1 MSSSKR
7 QAIESF
13 ADMNLIK
20 FAIDR
25 PTAVVAA
32 VIMAVLFGLVALK
45 TIPIQLAPDV
55 ARPVIDIQT
64 NWLGAAPAE
73 VEREIL
79 NLQEEQLK
87 GLSGLERIEGR
98 ALQSQARL
106 KLEFAVGTDMDKALL
121 LVSNRLDGVSGY
133 PDEADEPRLK
143 IAGPEDNRIA
153 WFHLTRQPANAK
165 PIHHYG
171 DFANNVIRDRLERV
185 PGVAT
190 VNFYGGGAREI
201 RITVDP
207 GKMARYQLTVP
218 EVITLLRRAN
228 VAVTGGDVEEGKRR
242 YVVRMEA
249 ELNTADTIKAVVL
262 RTEESRV
269 LGSGG
274 GIGRVLVGDIARV
287 EYGYKKPTA
296 RVRTNGEPAI
306 AINATRQVG
315 ANVIETMK
323 GIRRAVGELNAGP
336 VAQEQL
342 VFRQLYDETVY
353 IDSAIELVVQNIWIG
368 GTIAVAILLLFL
380 KSLRATLVVGLAIPV
395 SVIASFV
402 AMALLGRSINVVS
415 LAGIA
420 FAIGMVVDA
429 AIVVLENIYRMREQ
443 GKHPSVAA
451 LVGTKQVW
459 GAILVS
465 ALTTVMVFI
474 PLLIMDL
481 EVGQLFRDIAV
492 AISVSVLL
500 SLIVSVTV
508 IPALSM
514 RLLSAKIKKPGAGTS
529 LPVIDH
535 FARGFIAIVV
545 KLTRRIV
552 GNRGVAF
559 CIVGGLTAGTLGMTW
574 WLLPPLEYLPEGN
587 RNLVISVV
595 QPPAGYNLK
604 TMSELANRVEAE
616 ILPRVARNDYD
627 IPAAHLPPKLKYFIF
642 VVWRQ
647 QVFFLGRGIDPTRV
661 KDVIPLLEAPVFKEP
676 STFVHSFQPSIFGR
690 GIGGSRSIDMDIT
703 GLALKEIFEAASLAG
718 AKIGA
723 ILPRKEGTSFRPR
736 PSLQLGEPEIRVVPD
751 RVRLADAGLSAQD
764 LAVTVDTFNDGVR
777 VVEVTEGGQ
786 QIDLMLMGPEDG
798 IEETQGIAA
807 LPVVTPAGTI
817 LPVSSLADV
826 QVTAGP
832 TEIRHVDSSRTVTLQ
847 IRPAPE
853 LALGD
858 ALDILQRDVIDKLFE
873 EGLPPDIR
881 IRLSGTADKL
891 IATAAEM
898 KWDLAIA
905 LAIVYLVMAVLFESF
920 VYPLIIV
927 LSVPLATAGGVIG
940 LNILNLFHF
949 QALDMLTLLGFVI
962 LIGIVVNNAILLVH
976 QTLYHIREEGLV
988 HADAIVEATR
998 NRIRPIF
1005 MSTLTSVGGMLPLVV
1020 FPGAGSEIYRGLGSV
1035 VVGGLSLSAVLT
1047 LAIVPPLLSV
1057 FIDVLER
1064 KRGERTAAVE

>member
-1 MSSSKR
+1 
-7 QAIESF
+7 
-13 ADMNLIK
+13 MNLIK

-25 PTAVVAA
+25 PTAVMAA
-32 VIMAVLFGLVALK
+32 VIMAVLFGAVALK

-73 VEREIL
+73 VEREIV

-106 KLEFAVGTDMDKALL
+106 KLEFTVGTDMDKALL

-153 WFHLTRQPANAK
+153 WFHLTRQDGNTT

-171 DFANNVIRDRLERV
+171 DFADDIVRERLERV
-185 PGVAT
+185 PGVST
-190 VNFYGGGAREI
+190 VNYYGGGAREI
-201 RITVDP
+201 RVVVDP
-207 GKMARYQLTVP
+207 PKMARYGLTVP
-218 EVITLLRRAN
+218 EVLNRLRLAN

-242 YVVRMEA
+242 YVVRTEA
-249 ELNTADTIKAVVL
+249 ELNTVEAIRDVVL
-262 RTEESRV
+262 RTDDT
-269 LGSGG
+269 GGPTTGTG
-274 GIGRVLVGDIARV
+274 GIGRVLVGDIATV

-296 RVRTNGEPAI
+296 RVRTNGHPAI

-323 GIRRAVGELNAGP
+323 GIRKAVAELNSGP
-336 VAQEQL
+336 IAQERL

-353 IDSAIELVVQNIWIG
+353 IDSAIELVIQNIWIG
-368 GTIAVAILLLFL
+368 GTIAVAILLIFL
-380 KSLRATLVVGLAIPV
+380 KSIRATLVVGLAIPV

-420 FAIGMVVDA
+420 FAVGMVVDA

-443 GKHPSVAA
+443 GKKPSLAA
-451 LVGTKQVW
+451 LLGAQQVW

-492 AISVSVLL
+492 AISVSVSL
-500 SLIVSVTV
+500 SLIVSITV
-508 IPALSM
+508 IPALAK
-514 RLLSAKIKKPGAGTS
+514 RLLGGDVKQPGKGLSVPFADKFGRMFIAGVVGITRRMVADKKIALGIVGALMAGTVS
-529 LPVIDH
+529 L
-535 FARGFIAIVV
+535 
-545 KLTRRIV
+545 
-552 GNRGVAF
+552 
-559 CIVGGLTAGTLGMTW
+559 TW

-616 ILPRVARNDYD
+616 VLPHIAKDEND
-627 IPAAHLPPKLKYFIF
+627 IAAADMPPKLKYFFF

-647 QVFFLGRGIDPTRV
+647 QVFLGGRGMDPTRA
-661 KDVIPLLEAPVFKEP
+661 KDMIPLLEKSVFKEP

-703 GLALKEIFEAASLAG
+703 GLELTDIFEGARRAG
-718 AKIGA
+718 ARIGE
-723 ILPRKEGTSFRPR
+723 ILPRKDGTSFRPR
-736 PSLQLGEPEIRVVPD
+736 PSLQLGEPEIRIVPN
-751 RVRLADAGLSAQD
+751 RIRLADAGLSAQD
-764 LAVTVDTFNDGVR
+764 LAVTVDAFNDGVR
-777 VVEVTEGGQ
+777 VAEVTEGGQ

-798 IEETQGIAA
+798 IVETQGIAA
-807 LPVVTPAGTI
+807 LPVVTPGGTI

-832 TEIRHVDSSRTVTLQ
+832 TEIRHVDNARTVTLQ

-853 LALGD
+853 LALGE
-858 ALDILQRDVIDKLFE
+858 ALDILQGDVIDKLFE
-873 EGLPPDIR
+873 EGLPPGVR

-891 IATAAEM
+891 LATAAEM

-940 LNILNLFHF
+940 LNLLNLFYF

-976 QTLYHIREEGLV
+976 QTLYHIREEGYA
-988 HADAIVEATR
+988 HGDAIVEATR

-1057 FIDVLER
+1057 FIGVLER
-1064 KRGERTAAVE
+1064 GRGAGEAVAEAAE

>member
-1 MSSSKR
+1 
-7 QAIESF
+7 
-13 ADMNLIK
+13 MNLIK

-25 PTAVVAA
+25 PTAVMAA
-32 VIMAVLFGLVALK
+32 VIMAVLFGAVALN

-55 ARPVIDIQT
+55 ARPVIDIRT

-121 LVSNRLDGVSGY
+121 LVSNRLDGVPSY

-153 WFHLTRQPANAK
+153 WFHLTRQPGNTK
-165 PIHHYG
+165 PIHHFG
-171 DFANNVIRDRLERV
+171 DFADDVIRDRLERV

-190 VNFYGGGAREI
+190 VNYYGGGAREI
-201 RITVDP
+201 RVTVDP
-207 GKMARYQLTVP
+207 AKMARYGLTVP
-218 EVITLLRRAN
+218 EVLKRLREAN

-242 YVVRMEA
+242 YVVRTES
-249 ELNTADTIKAVVL
+249 ELNTVETIRSVVL
-262 RTEESRV
+262 RTDEP
-269 LGSGG
+269 GGG

-287 EYGYKKPTA
+287 EYGYKKPTE
-296 RVRTNGEPAI
+296 RVRTNGQPAI

-323 GIRRAVGELNAGP
+323 GIRKAVSELNAGP
-336 VAQEQL
+336 IAQERL

-353 IDSAIELVVQNIWIG
+353 IDSAIELVIQNIWIG

-380 KSLRATLVVGLAIPV
+380 KSIRATLVVGLAIPV

-420 FAIGMVVDA
+420 FAVGMVVDA
-429 AIVVLENIYRMREQ
+429 AIVVLENIYRMRER
-443 GKHPSVAA
+443 GKEPSVAA
-451 LVGTKQVW
+451 LLGAKQVW

-508 IPALSM
+508 IPALSR
-514 RLLSAKIKKPGAGTS
+514 RLLGGTVKKPGEGLS
-529 LPVIDH
+529 VPVADML
-535 FARGFIAIVV
+535 ARGFISVAVRM
-545 KLTRRIV
+545 TRRIV
-552 GNRGVAF
+552 GNRVLALG
-559 CIVGGLTAGTLGMTW
+559 IVGALTAGTLGLTW
-574 WLLPPLEYLPEGN
+574 VLLPPLEYLPEGN

-604 TMSELANRVEAE
+604 TMSELANRVETE
-616 ILPRVARNDYD
+616 ILPRIAKDEND
-627 IPAAHLPPKLKYFIF
+627 IPAAHLPPKLKYFFF

-647 QVFFLGRGIDPTRV
+647 QVFLGGRGMDPSRA
-661 KDVIPLLEAPVFKEP
+661 KDIIPILEAPVFKEP

-703 GLALKEIFEAASLAG
+703 GLELDDIFEAARLAG

-723 ILPRKEGTSFRPR
+723 ILPRPEGTSFRPR
-736 PSLQLGEPEIRVVPD
+736 PSLQLGEPEIRIVPD

-764 LAVTVDTFNDGVR
+764 LAVTVDAFNDGVR
-777 VVEVTEGGQ
+777 VAEVTEGGQ

-798 IEETQGIAA
+798 IGETQGIAA

-832 TEIRHVDSSRTVTLQ
+832 TEIRHVDSARTVTLQ
-847 IRPAPE
+847 IRPAPL
-853 LALGD
+853 LALGE
-858 ALDILQRDVIDKLFE
+858 ALDILQRDVIDRLFE
-873 EGLPPDIR
+873 EGLPPGVR

-891 IATAAEM
+891 VATAAEM

-920 VYPLIIV
+920 IYPLIIV

-976 QTLYHIREEGLV
+976 QTLYHIREEGYA

-1005 MSTLTSVGGMLPLVV
+1005 MSTLTSVGGMMPLVI

-1035 VVGGLSLSAVLT
+1035 VVGGLSLSALLT

-1057 FIDVLER
+1057 FIGFLER
-1064 KRGERTAAVE
+1064 TPTEGSVTPVVKPAE

>member
-1 MSSSKR
+1 
-7 QAIESF
+7 
-13 ADMNLIK
+13 MNLIK
-20 FAIDR
+20 IAIDR
-25 PTAVVAA
+25 PTAVMAA
-32 VIMAVLFGLVALK
+32 VIMAVLFGAVALN

-55 ARPVIDIQT
+55 ARPVIDIRT

-79 NLQEEQLK
+79 NLQEEQMK
-87 GLSGLERIEGR
+87 GLSGLERMEGR

-106 KLEFAVGTDMDKALL
+106 KLEFVVGTDMDKALL
-121 LVSNRLDGVSGY
+121 LVSNRLDGVPSY
-133 PDEADEPRLK
+133 PAEADEPQLK

-153 WFHLTRQPANAK
+153 WFHLTRQPGNNK

-171 DFANNVIRDRLERV
+171 DFADDIIRDRLERV
-185 PGVAT
+185 AGVAT
-190 VNFYGGGAREI
+190 VNYYGGGAREI
-201 RITVDP
+201 RVTVNP
-207 GKMARYQLTVP
+207 AKMARYELTVP
-218 EVITLLRRAN
+218 EVLSRLRKEN
-228 VAVTGGDVEEGKRR
+228 VAMTGGDVEEGKRR
-242 YVVRMEA
+242 YVVRTES
-249 ELNTADTIKAVVL
+249 ELNTVETIRSVVL
-262 RTEESRV
+262 RTDEP
-269 LGSGG
+269 GSGG
-274 GIGRVLVGDIARV
+274 LGRVLVGDIARV

-296 RVRTNGEPAI
+296 HVRTNGQPAI

-323 GIRRAVGELNAGP
+323 GIRKAVAELNAGP
-336 VAQEQL
+336 IAQERL

-353 IDSAIELVVQNIWIG
+353 IDSAIELVIQNIWIG

-380 KSLRATLVVGLAIPV
+380 KSIRATLVVGLAIPV

-420 FAIGMVVDA
+420 FAVGMVVDA
-429 AIVVLENIYRMREQ
+429 AIVVLENIYRMRER
-443 GKHPSVAA
+443 GKEPSIAA
-451 LVGTKQVW
+451 LLGVKQVW

-465 ALTTVMVFI
+465 ALTTVMVFV

-508 IPALSM
+508 IPALSR
-514 RLLSAKIKKPGAGTS
+514 RLLNGTVKKRGEGLSVPIADM
-529 LPVIDH
+529 L
-535 FARGFIAIVV
+535 ARCFIAAVV
-545 KLTRRIV
+545 GMTRRIV
-552 GNRGVAF
+552 GERILAIG
-559 CIVGGLTAGTLGMTW
+559 IVGALTAGTLGLTW
-574 WLLPPLEYLPEGN
+574 VLLPPLEYLPEGN

-616 ILPRVARNDYD
+616 ILPRIATDEND
-627 IPAAHLPPKLKYFIF
+627 IPAAHLPPKLKYFFF

-647 QVFFLGRGIDPTRV
+647 QVFLGGRGMDPSRA
-661 KDVIPLLEAPVFKEP
+661 KDIIPILEAPVFKEP

-703 GLALKEIFEAASLAG
+703 GLELNDIFEAARLAG
-718 AKIGA
+718 TKIGA
-723 ILPRKEGTSFRPR
+723 VLPRSEGTSFRPR
-736 PSLQLGEPEIRVVPD
+736 PSLQLGEPEIRIVPD
-751 RVRLADAGLSAQD
+751 RVRLADAGLSTQD
-764 LAVTVDTFNDGVR
+764 LAVTVDAFNDGVR
-777 VVEVTEGGQ
+777 VAEVTEGGQ

-798 IEETQGIAA
+798 ISETQGIAT

-832 TEIRHVDSSRTVTLQ
+832 TEIRHVDSARTVTLQ
-847 IRPAPE
+847 IRPAPL
-853 LALGD
+853 LALGE
-858 ALDILQRDVIDKLFE
+858 ALKILQHDVIEKLFE
-873 EGLPPDIR
+873 EGVPPGVR

-891 IATAAEM
+891 VATAAEM
-898 KWDLAIA
+898 KWDLVIA

-920 VYPLIIV
+920 IYPLIIV

-976 QTLYHIREEGLV
+976 QTLYHIREEGYA

-1005 MSTLTSVGGMLPLVV
+1005 MSTLTSVGGMMPLVI

-1035 VVGGLSLSAVLT
+1035 VVGGLSLSALLT

-1057 FIDVLER
+1057 FIGFLER
-1064 KRGERTAAVE
+1064 QPDEGATTPVGKPAE

>member
-1 MSSSKR
+1 
-7 QAIESF
+7 
-13 ADMNLIK
+13 MNLIK

-25 PTAVVAA
+25 PTAVMAA
-32 VIMAVLFGLVALK
+32 VIMAVLFGAVALN

-73 VEREIL
+73 VEREIV

-106 KLEFAVGTDMDKALL
+106 KLEFTVGTDMDKALL

-153 WFHLTRQPANAK
+153 WFHLTRQDGNTT

-171 DFANNVIRDRLERV
+171 DFADDIVRERLERV
-185 PGVAT
+185 PGVST
-190 VNFYGGGAREI
+190 VNYYGGGAREI
-201 RITVDP
+201 RVVVDP
-207 GKMARYQLTVP
+207 PKMARYGLTVP
-218 EVITLLRRAN
+218 EVLSRLRLAN

-242 YVVRMEA
+242 YVVRTEA
-249 ELNTADTIKAVVL
+249 ELNTVEDIRDVVL
-262 RTEESRV
+262 RTDDT
-269 LGSGG
+269 GGPTTGTG
-274 GIGRVLVGDIARV
+274 GIGRVLVGDIATV

-296 RVRTNGEPAI
+296 RVRTNGHPAI

-323 GIRRAVGELNAGP
+323 GIRKAVAELNAGP
-336 VAQEQL
+336 ITQERL

-353 IDSAIELVVQNIWIG
+353 IDSAIELVIQNIWIG
-368 GTIAVAILLLFL
+368 GTIAVAILLIFL
-380 KSLRATLVVGLAIPV
+380 KSIRATLVVGLAIPV

-402 AMALLGRSINVVS
+402 AMSLLGRSINVVS

-420 FAIGMVVDA
+420 FAVGMVVDA

-443 GKHPSVAA
+443 GKKPSLAA
-451 LVGTKQVW
+451 LLGAQQVW

-492 AISVSVLL
+492 AISVSVSL
-500 SLIVSVTV
+500 SLIVSITV
-508 IPALSM
+508 IPALAK
-514 RLLSAKIKKPGAGTS
+514 RLLGGDVKQPGERLSVPFADKFGRMFIAGVVGITRRMVADKKIALGIVGALMAGTVS
-529 LPVIDH
+529 L
-535 FARGFIAIVV
+535 
-545 KLTRRIV
+545 
-552 GNRGVAF
+552 
-559 CIVGGLTAGTLGMTW
+559 TW

-616 ILPRVARNDYD
+616 VLPHIAKDKNDVA
-627 IPAAHLPPKLKYFIF
+627 AADMPPKLKYFFF

-647 QVFFLGRGIDPTRV
+647 QVFLGGRGMDPTRA
-661 KDVIPLLEAPVFKEP
+661 KDMIPLLEKTVFKEP

-703 GLALKEIFEAASLAG
+703 GLELTNIFEGARRAG
-718 AKIGA
+718 ARIGE

-736 PSLQLGEPEIRVVPD
+736 PSLQLGEPEIRIVPN
-751 RVRLADAGLSAQD
+751 RIRLADAGLSAQN
-764 LAVTVDTFNDGVR
+764 LAVTVDAFNDGVR
-777 VVEVTEGGQ
+777 VAEVTEGGQ

-798 IEETQGIAA
+798 IVETQGIAA
-807 LPVVTPAGTI
+807 LPVVTPSGTI

-832 TEIRHVDSSRTVTLQ
+832 TEIRHVDNARTVTLQ

-853 LALGD
+853 LALGE
-858 ALDILQRDVIDKLFE
+858 ALDILQRDVIDKIFE
-873 EGLPPDIR
+873 EGLPPGVR

-891 IATAAEM
+891 LATAAEM

-920 VYPLIIV
+920 FYPLIIV

-940 LNILNLFHF
+940 LNLLNLFYF

-976 QTLYHIREEGLV
+976 QTLYHIREEGYA
-988 HADAIVEATR
+988 HGDAIVEATR

-1057 FIDVLER
+1057 FIGVLER
-1064 KRGERTAAVE
+1064 GRGADEAVAEAAE

>member
-1 MSSSKR
+1 
-7 QAIESF
+7 
-13 ADMNLIK
+13 MNLIK

-25 PTAVVAA
+25 PTAVMAA
-32 VIMAVLFGLVALK
+32 VIMAVLFGAVALN

-73 VEREIL
+73 VEREIV
-79 NLQEEQLK
+79 NPQEEQLK

-121 LVSNRLDGVSGY
+121 LVSNRLDGVASY

-153 WFHLTRQPANAK
+153 WFHLTRLPGNTT
-165 PIHHYG
+165 PIHHFG
-171 DFANNVIRDRLERV
+171 DFADDIIRERLERV
-185 PGVAT
+185 PGVST
-190 VNFYGGGAREI
+190 VNYYGGGAREI
-201 RITVDP
+201 RVTVNP
-207 GKMARYQLTVP
+207 SQMARYGLTVP
-218 EVITLLRRAN
+218 EVLASLRAAN

-242 YVVRMEA
+242 YVVRTEA
-249 ELNTADTIKAVVL
+249 ELNTVETIRSVVL
-262 RTEESRV
+262 RTEEA
-269 LGSGG
+269 GSTNS
-274 GIGRVLVGDIARV
+274 IGRVLVGDISTV
-287 EYGYKKPTA
+287 EYGYKKPTE
-296 RVRTNGEPAI
+296 RVRTNGKPAI

-323 GIRRAVGELNAGP
+323 GIRKAVEELNAGP
-336 VAQEQL
+336 IAQERL
-342 VFRQLYDETVY
+342 EFRQLYDETVY
-353 IDSAIELVVQNIWIG
+353 IDSAIDLVIQNIWIG
-368 GTIAVAILLLFL
+368 GTIAIAILLLFL
-380 KSLRATLVVGLAIPV
+380 KSIRATLVVGLAIPV

-420 FAIGMVVDA
+420 FAVGMVVDA
-429 AIVVLENIYRMREQ
+429 AIVVLENIYRMRQQ
-443 GKHPSVAA
+443 GKEPSLAA
-451 LVGTKQVW
+451 LLGAQQVW

-492 AISVSVLL
+492 AISVSVVL

-508 IPALSM
+508 IPALAK
-514 RLLSAKIKKPGAGTS
+514 RLLVGDVKAPGAGITV
-529 LPVIDH
+529 PFADA
-535 FARGFIAIVV
+535 FARGFIDQVV
-545 KLTRRIV
+545 GLTRRIV
-552 GNRGVAF
+552 RSKKLALGLVAALMV
-559 CIVGGLTAGTLGMTW
+559 CTTALTI

-604 TMSELANRVEAE
+604 TMSELANRVEAQV
-616 ILPRVARNDYD
+616 LPHVAKDEND
-627 IPAAHLPPKLKYFIF
+627 IAAEDMPPKLKYFFF

-647 QVFFLGRGIDPTRV
+647 QVFLGGRGTDPSRA
-661 KDVIPLLEAPVFKEP
+661 KDIIPLLEGPVFKEP

-703 GLALKEIFEAASLAG
+703 GLALTDIFDGARRAG
-718 AKIGA
+718 ARIGA
-723 ILPRKEGTSFRPR
+723 ILPRKDGTSFRPQ
-736 PSLQLGEPEIRVVPD
+736 PSLQLGEPEIRILPD

-764 LAVTVDTFNDGVR
+764 LAVTVDAFNDGVR
-777 VVEVTEGGQ
+777 IAEVTEGGK
-786 QIDLMLMGPEDG
+786 QIDLMLMGPEDS
-798 IEETQGIAA
+798 ISQTQGIAA
-807 LPVVTPAGTI
+807 LPVVTPSGTI

-832 TEIRHVDSSRTVTLQ
+832 TEIRHVDNARTVTLQ
-847 IRPAPE
+847 IRPAPT
-853 LALGD
+853 LALGE
-858 ALDILQRDVIDKLFE
+858 AMEILQRDVIKKLQD
-873 EGLPPDIR
+873 EGLPPGVR

-891 IATAAEM
+891 VATAAEM
-898 KWDLAIA
+898 KWDLLIA

-940 LNILNLFHF
+940 LNLLNLFHF

-976 QTLYHIREEGLV
+976 QTLYHIREEGYA

-1005 MSTLTSVGGMLPLVV
+1005 MSTLTSVGGMLPLVT

-1047 LAIVPPLLSV
+1047 LAIIPPLLSV
-1057 FIDVLER
+1057 FVGVLEGGR
-1064 KRGERTAAVE
+1064 DGVRPESAVAKQPAE